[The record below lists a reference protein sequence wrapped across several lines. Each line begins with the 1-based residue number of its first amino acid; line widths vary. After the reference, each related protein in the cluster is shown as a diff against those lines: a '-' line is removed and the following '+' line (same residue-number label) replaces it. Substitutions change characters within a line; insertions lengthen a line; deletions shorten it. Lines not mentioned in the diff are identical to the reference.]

1 LLNGNGKDQLLTGG
15 KDIKVPKYTVK
26 PLEEGDEY
34 DIECKSDE
42 LDAYLKKYNCI
53 KVLKFPGMIAMRGSL
68 LSKTDDGWKDRLK
81 QMKKG
86 SGAGNTI
93 KV

>member
-1 LLNGNGKDQLLTGG
+1 M
-15 KDIKVPKYTVK
+15 PKYTVK

-42 LDAYLKKYNCI
+42 LADYLKKHNCI
-53 KVLKFPGMIAMRGSL
+53 KVLKFPGIVSNQGSL
-68 LSKTDDGWKDRLK
+68 LSKTSSGWKDKLK
-81 QMKKG
+81 QIKKG